1 MNCKIILTELH
12 DFLDDELKPAQH
24 EQMRA
29 HLSEC
34 DSCHQAWQKE
44 LQFRQVL
51 KEHTIPVPA
60 LGMEERAFAKVPRKA
75 ERSHKN
81 AFVAGFSGAMA
92 AGVMIL
98 IAAAMFFNPV
108 TQTTVPNI
116 TLTMHQSKKVQMVF
130 DVPEMVANA
139 TFSLKVPSH
148 IQIAGKS
155 GLHQIEWQT
164 ALKKGKNLLSLP
176 IVATAANSGELIAE
190 IRYGDQ
196 VKTFRLKL
204 DIQTME
210 QGQLGIIKVGVV

>member
-1 MNCKIILTELH
+1 MNCKIILTELD
-12 DFLDDELKPAQH
+12 DFLDDGLKPAQH
-24 EQMRA
+24 EQMRV

-34 DSCHQAWQKE
+34 DSCHQAWQQE

-51 KEHTIPVPA
+51 KEHAIPTPD
-60 LGMEERAFAKVPRKA
+60 LGLEERAFAKIPSKA

-92 AGVMIL
+92 AGIMIL

-204 DIQTME
+204 DIQPIE
-210 QGQLGIIKVGVV
+210 QGQLDIIKIGVV

>member
-1 MNCKIILTELH
+1 MNCKMLLTELD
-12 DFLDDELKPAQH
+12 DFLDDELKPAHH

-34 DSCHQAWQKE
+34 DSCHQIWQQE
-44 LQFRQVL
+44 LQFRQAL
-51 KEHTIPVPA
+51 KEHVIPTPA
-60 LGMEERAFAKVPRKA
+60 LGLEERAFAKIPRQTKQ
-75 ERSHKN
+75 SHKS

-92 AGVMIL
+92 ASVMIL

-108 TQTTVPNI
+108 TQQQVPNI
-116 TLTMHQSKKVQMVF
+116 TLTLHQSKKVKMVF
-130 DVPEMVANA
+130 DVPEMVADA

-176 IVATAANSGELIAE
+176 IVATAANTGELIAE

-204 DIQTME
+204 DVQPIE
-210 QGQLGIIKVGVV
+210 QGQLDIIKIGVV